1 MIEQKVIEQNGQEFT
16 RAIRG
21 KVFVGDCIWAR
32 DFAGYARNNRL
43 EGPYFVVEIANLGT
57 MSEYLVIHSTHLHWE
72 MKIGYRDIYTPII
85 DSITPPRG
93 HNA

>member
-16 RAIRG
+16 RVIRG
-21 KVFVGDCIWAR
+21 KVFVGDCIW
-32 DFAGYARNNRL
+32 
-43 EGPYFVVEIANLGT
+43 VEIANLGT

-85 DSITPPRG
+85 DSIAPPRG